1 LKTEECS
8 SHPSHSHK
16 EVAIRSFGVG
26 LLALA
31 TLAAAS
37 LLLRRRHVVAGAG
50 RGRSIVDTLYAAGL

>member
-1 LKTEECS
+1 LQASGKVGVNS
-8 SHPSHSHK
+8 NPHR
-16 EVAIRSFGVG
+16 EVAIRGFGVG

-37 LLLRRRHVVAGAG
+37 LLLRRRHVVGAG